1 MQQRESLNCDALG
14 DITYVADND
23 VGTAND
29 GGTVDVVQTRDSTFL
44 IVPLRG
50 SMGVCDESLHE
61 VKDMR
66 RVLAFLFSV
75 SFAACADRASA
86 PRSAK
91 TRAVVDSAGAIGALM
106 DVFDLNR
113 SRIETRVVTF
123 HEDWDGYLIRV
134 AGPPN
139 SRGGALLVWVGKDGV
154 VVELRR
160 TE

>member
-1 MQQRESLNCDALG
+1 MASTRFVQQRESLNCDALG

-86 PRSAK
+86 PAGGRVR
-91 TRAVVDSAGAIGALM
+91 TGIRAGRYFG
-106 DVFDLNR
+106 
-113 SRIETRVVTF
+113 
-123 HEDWDGYLIRV
+123 
-134 AGPPN
+134 
-139 SRGGALLVWVGKDGV
+139 
-154 VVELRR
+154 
-160 TE
+160 